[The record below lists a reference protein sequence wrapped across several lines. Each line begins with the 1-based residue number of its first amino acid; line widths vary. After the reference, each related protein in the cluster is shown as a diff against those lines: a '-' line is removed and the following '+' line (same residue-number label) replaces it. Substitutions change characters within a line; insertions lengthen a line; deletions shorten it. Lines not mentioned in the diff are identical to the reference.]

1 MAKQSSDGKSEARGE
16 AKGDG
21 KVERKSETP
30 SGPPA
35 GWAKRNAG
43 TIYILA
49 AFGLVVLIAVGRAG
63 CN

>member
-1 MAKQSSDGKSEARGE
+1 MAKQSTDGKSESKGE
-16 AKGDG
+16 AKGEA

-30 SGPPA
+30 AGPPA

-49 AFGLVVLIAVGRAG
+49 AFGLVVLIAVARAG